1 MTVAVKTVID
11 RIRTRTEFFIVFW
24 ESFGLLVS
32 DLYFWVWENL
42 CLMGEWSRQF
52 ILYSQLFIGLVLHQT
67 GVLLV
72 GNIWERVFVSVWNG
86 ELAKAGNF
94 LYTFFS
100 LQGFFKLRFK
110 HPCLLCCFFWIVKQY
125 VGYCRTICI
134 RKWERKEKEILLL
147 KKKFTLL
154 CSES

>member
-24 ESFGLLVS
+24 ESFGLLVF

-72 GNIWERVFVSVWNG
+72 GNIWEHVFVSVWNG
-86 ELAKAGNF
+86 ELAKADNF

-110 HPCLLCCFFWIVKQY
+110 HPCALVLFLLD
-125 VGYCRTICI
+125 
-134 RKWERKEKEILLL
+134 
-147 KKKFTLL
+147 
-154 CSES
+154 S